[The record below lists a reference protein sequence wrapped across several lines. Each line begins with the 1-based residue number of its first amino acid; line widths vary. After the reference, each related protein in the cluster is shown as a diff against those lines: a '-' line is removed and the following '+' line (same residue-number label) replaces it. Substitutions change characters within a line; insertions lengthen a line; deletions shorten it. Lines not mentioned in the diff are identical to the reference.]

1 MRLESFA
8 LPLDPPET
16 GPVYLRIAR
25 ALARRIQE
33 GHLAPEAALPSTR
46 LLSETLGVNRNTVS
60 VAYQE
65 LEAEGWVEGRS
76 GSGTYVARHP
86 PTDLPLHWGASG
98 ALAPEGETAIE
109 LSSHLQPLS
118 QPLEGLYDLREGRP
132 DPRFLPADELAAA
145 YQRALSSH
153 DGELLQYGEP
163 LGHKR
168 LREAMAQ
175 WLMERRGI
183 RAAADQILITRGGR
197 MGLDLVARALVR
209 SGEAVAMGDP
219 GLATHREVLAAAGA
233 RVIALPVDEHGL
245 RVDALAA
252 VLEREPIRLVYVAPH
267 HHYPTGGVLS
277 AARRQ
282 QLVALAAAQ
291 RFAIVEDDHEFEWQ
305 FEARPMLPMASQDP
319 SGSVLTL
326 GSFAR
331 LLAPGLR
338 VGYLAG
344 RRSVIQRI
352 AKLRAQVDA
361 QGDRVLEGA
370 LASLLGDGTIHRMLR
385 KARKAYQ
392 ERRQVMLEELQ
403 RWQGFTVTP
412 AQGGL
417 GVWVQAPQGF
427 DGRGWVIASRAKGV
441 LIESSD
447 ALYLGEPPGTS
458 FRLGFAAHT
467 PEELLK
473 ALALVRPV

>member
-25 ALARRIQE
+25 ALARRIQD
-33 GHLAPEAALPSTR
+33 GSLAPGAALPSTR

-60 VAYQE
+60 VAFQE

-76 GSGTYVARHP
+76 GSGTYVVRNP
-86 PTDLPLHWGASG
+86 PLALPLHWGSTEAP
-98 ALAPEGETAIE
+98 APEADTAIE

-132 DPRFLPADELAAA
+132 DPRLLPADELAAA

-168 LREAMAQ
+168 LREAMAA
-175 WLMERRGI
+175 WLIERRGI
-183 RAAADQILITRGGR
+183 RASPDQILITRGGR
-197 MGLDLVARALVR
+197 MGLDLITRAMVR
-209 SGEAVAMGDP
+209 SGEVVAMGDP
-219 GLATHREVLAAAGA
+219 GLTTHREVFAAAGT
-233 RVIALPVDEHGL
+233 RVVALPLDAEGL
-245 RVDALAA
+245 RIDALKTL
-252 VLEREPIRLVYVAPH
+252 LEREPIRLVYVAPH
-267 HHYPTGGVLS
+267 HHYPTGAVLS
-277 AARRQ
+277 ADRRQ
-282 QLVALAAAQ
+282 QLMSLAAAH
-291 RFAIVEDDHEFEWQ
+291 RFAIVEDDFDFEWH
-305 FEARPMLPMASQDP
+305 FDARPTLPMASQDP
-319 SGSVLTL
+319 AGLVLTL
-326 GSFAR
+326 GSFSR

-344 RRSVIQRI
+344 RKSIIQRL
-352 AKLRAQVDA
+352 AKLRARVDA

-370 LASLLGDGTIHRMLR
+370 LASLMGDGTFHRVLR

-403 RWQGFTVTP
+403 RWPGFSVTP
-412 AQGGL
+412 SQGGL
-417 GVWVQAPQGF
+417 GLWIQAPQGF
-427 DGRGWVIASRAKGV
+427 DGRAWVIASRAKGV
-441 LIESSD
+441 LIESSE
-447 ALYLGEPPGTS
+447 AMYVGSPSGCA
-458 FRLGFAAHT
+458 FRLGFAALT
-467 PEELLK
+467 PEELRE
-473 ALALVRPV
+473 ALVLIRPV